1 MSRIKDLNKLG
12 QSIWLDFIRRS
23 LISSGELDA
32 LIARGVSG
40 ITSNP
45 TIFEKAI
52 AGSADYD
59 DALREMVDEGKTNDE
74 IYLAL
79 ALDDIR
85 RAADLFRP
93 IYDAT
98 GGADGYV
105 SLEVNPKLARDTKGT
120 IAEAKMLFKILD
132 RPNVMIKVPATAEG
146 VPAIEALIAS
156 GVNVNVTLIFSLAHY
171 EAVVRAYIG
180 GLEKL
185 ADRRGNLGKVAS
197 VASFFVSRIDTAVD
211 KKLQSLGNQE
221 LQGKAAIASARLA
234 YDRFRA
240 ICALKRWEK
249 LAGKGA
255 RVQRLLWGS
264 TGTKNPRYPD
274 TLYVDEL
281 IGPDTVNTLPP
292 ATLQAFLDH
301 GMVAPTLR
309 KGIKATK
316 QVFAEIDGLGIRMDE
331 VANELQREGV
341 LAFETSFDALMASIR
356 SKRDEIRAGWKP
368 ESTEAGTYR
377 EKIDEALAGLRD
389 ERIMDRIWA
398 KDHTVWKPEPTEI
411 ANRLGWLTSAGDM
424 MERLDEIEAFAKGVR
439 SDGFTQILLLGMG
452 GSSLAPEVFAKTF
465 GSEPGWPT
473 LAVLDSTDPSAVLR
487 HAGMLDPARTLFI
500 VSSKSG
506 TTVEILSFFK
516 FFYNWAVERLGGEKA
531 GGHFAAIT
539 DPGSQLEQLARQYR
553 FRQVFLNDPDIG
565 GRFSALSCFGLV
577 PAALI
582 GFDVKKLLE
591 RALTMAANCDASNC
605 PVKGD
610 NHGARLGAYLGRL
623 AQLGRDKLTLITSPS
638 IQHFGDWVEQL
649 IAESTGKEGK
659 GILPVLREAP
669 GKPEVYGPD
678 RVFVGLEAAG
688 EPLRATFIRSLEDAG
703 HPVEIFRIH
712 EPLRPG
718 RAVLPLDDGHRRG
731 GQVPGH
737 QPLRPAR
744 RGGRQ
749 GERERGREGLH
760 GKRQAAGGEARAE
773 LRGRRGLRQCE
784 GKGYG
789 ERPGG
794 FPGGNGYGRLHRRH
808 GLRERDGR
816 DGYPAAG
823 LPHEAARPLPGPRD
837 RGLRPPFPSL
847 DGPAPQGRRRQGA
860 FHPAHGR
867 RRRGHP
873 YSRRAGIDGVIDH
886 LRDPQGGPGHGRPA
900 GPAEPRPACPAPAP
914 GPGYR
919 RKAGAVDR
927 RHSLRDSRTED

>member
-1 MSRIKDLNKLG
+1 VSRIKDLNKLG
-12 QSIWLDFIRRS
+12 QSVWLDFIRRS
-23 LISSGELDA
+23 LMSSGELDA

-59 DALREMVDEGKTNDE
+59 DALRELVDEGKTNDE

-105 SLEVNPKLARDTKGT
+105 SLEVNPKLAHDTKGT
-120 IAEAKMLFKILD
+120 IAEAKMLFKVLD

-146 VPAIEALIAS
+146 VPAVEALIAS

-171 EAVVRAYIG
+171 EAVVRAYIK

-211 KKLQSLGNQE
+211 KKLQSLGNQD

-301 GMVAPTLR
+301 GKVASTLR
-309 KGIKATK
+309 KGIKEAK
-316 QVFAEIDGLGIRMDE
+316 QIFSTLDGLGIRMSE
-331 VANELQREGV
+331 ITEELQREGV
-341 LAFETSFDALMASIR
+341 LSFETSFDALMASIR

-389 ERIMDRIWA
+389 EHIMDRIWA
-398 KDHTVWKPEPTEI
+398 KDHTVWKPDPKEI
-411 ANRLGWLTSAGDM
+411 ANRLGWLTSASDM
-424 MERLDEIEAFAKGVR
+424 IERLDEIEAFAKGVR
-439 SDGFTQILLLGMG
+439 SSGITQVLLLGMG

-473 LAVLDSTDPSAVLR
+473 LSVLDSTDPSAVLR

-516 FFYNWAVERLGGEKA
+516 FFYSWAVERLGGEKA

-539 DPGSQLEQLARQYR
+539 DPGSQLEQLARKYR

-591 RALTMAANCDASNC
+591 RALTMATNCDASNS
-605 PVKGD
+605 PVEGD

-688 EPLRATFIRSLEDAG
+688 EPLRATFIQSLEDAG

-712 EPLRPG
+712 EPFDL
-718 RAVLPLDDGHRRG
+718 G
-731 GQVPGH
+731 GQFFLWMMATAVAGRLLGINPFDQPDVEAAKVNAREAVKAYMASGRLPEEKPALSYGGVDVYGSVKGKDTVSALEVFLEGMAPGAYIAVMAYVNATDETDILLQVFRTRLRDRYKVPVTVGYGPRFLH
-737 QPLRPAR
+737 STGQLHKGD
-744 RGGRQ
+744 GGK
-749 GERERGREGLH
+749 GLFIQLTADDVEDVPIPDEP
-760 GKRQAAGGEARAE
+760 GSTASSITFGTLKAAQAMGDRQA
-773 LRGRRGLRQCE
+773 LLSRGRRVLRLHL
-784 GKGYG
+784 G
-789 ERPGG
+789 PDIV
-794 FPGGNGYGRLHRRH
+794 GRLA
-808 GLRERDGR
+808 LLTE
-816 DGYPAAG
+816 
-823 LPHEAARPLPGPRD
+823 
-837 RGLRPPFPSL
+837 
-847 DGPAPQGRRRQGA
+847 
-860 FHPAHGR
+860 
-867 RRRGHP
+867 
-873 YSRRAGIDGVIDH
+873 GI
-886 LRDPQGGPGHGRPA
+886 L
-900 GPAEPRPACPAPAP
+900 
-914 GPGYR
+914 
-919 RKAGAVDR
+919 
-927 RHSLRDSRTED
+927 